1 MQRCA
6 KRFVNMVNDEMLM
19 FTECYMSEVNRSRG
33 SIRVYLLEKV
43 SRISARCRRKFY
55 RKNELLLRAYLW

>member
-1 MQRCA
+1 
-6 KRFVNMVNDEMLM
+6 MVNDEMLM